1 MSAARSP
8 TSGTP
13 GAALLPPTALLLP
26 AALLLSG
33 FASLVY
39 QVVWVRRFAVAVG
52 TTNVAIT
59 LVLALFLGGLGLGAV
74 LAGRSGAR
82 LGSARLA
89 RRFALLEA
97 GAAAFA
103 LGLPLYLA
111 AGLPLLRALYS
122 PAAAPFVAGALAAGF
137 LLPAAALM
145 GATLP
150 TLTALHRRRLGRA
163 EGGTAGRLYAAN
175 TAGALLGSVLAARW
189 LLPELGLAGAT
200 AAGVAANLAAGALVL
215 RAFGR
220 RDTESGD
227 PAPPPKPKP
236 PPKQKPIEPP
246 GDTAPAATEPG
257 DRNWPRRAAAAAAL
271 SGFAALSAEVGWARL
286 AALLFGPTIYTF
298 ACVVAGVILG
308 TAVGSALAGR
318 FVPGP
323 AAPSPDAAARE
334 RRPRRRPAKE
344 APRGAGR
351 QARSATAFR
360 LMLVQLGAAAAGAGL
375 LALADRLVLPIGA
388 QIARRAGEVSALLD
402 LQFLQTL
409 ALLLLPSALLGA
421 AFPFAVALAAGGRKG
436 GDGRTASGPFGRATG
451 VIYGWTAAGNAAG
464 ALLAGL
470 LLIPLLGIEAALL
483 AAVAAHLAAALL
495 LRPRLRAA
503 LPTAGIAAAIAL
515 AATAAARSWDWELLS
530 GGLYQAAAET
540 APHRHRDLLRR
551 GEPVFLEQGA
561 AATVS
566 VKETAGELSLALD
579 GKVDATDGADMLTQ
593 RLLAH
598 LPLLLAPRPESVFI
612 VGHGSGVTAGA
623 ALRHPVARVTA
634 AEISPE
640 VAAASRRFAEANGA
654 PWEDDRFSLLQVD
667 ARNHLRLDADRHEV
681 IISEPSN
688 PWMSGVSPLFTV
700 EFFEQARARLAPG
713 GLFCQWIHLYRL
725 AEAELKTV
733 VGGFTDA
740 FPETALFVL
749 HDGDALLVGANGPFP
764 AVAPE
769 EIRRRIARVADETAP
784 YGLTGPEALS
794 GFFTAAGPELAR
806 WAEDAP
812 RHRDDR
818 PILEFRAPLSAHAE
832 TAAANRRTLQGLG
845 AARAPGGLDPGV
857 ALSAADLTARAEGLL
872 GAASP
877 VWAQEVAE
885 RALALEPANAAAAEA
900 LARAALSGGDPD
912 SGERF
917 LRGRLLA
924 AGPAGA
930 AAENLTRALARLL
943 FAGGRLDEAAAAL
956 EAGPAALA
964 SDPGALLLAAA
975 IQVGRGET
983 DSAADLV
990 RAVLR
995 EDPRHPEAAAWLAEL
1010 SLRRG
1015 DAARA
1020 AAEAAAILA
1029 AHPGQERALRVRAV
1043 ALAGGPDREAARAA
1057 FTELV
1062 RRAPGPAIHWANFG
1076 AFELES
1082 GELESGEAE
1091 SGEAAAGRFRE
1102 AVRLYRQTVDRDP
1115 ASRPAYEGLLRA
1127 ALLAGDRE
1135 SARRAREVLGRRGA
1149 DGS

>member
-1 MSAARSP
+1 MSATRSP
-8 TSGTP
+8 TSGAP
-13 GAALLPPTALLLP
+13 GAASLLP

-74 LAGRSGAR
+74 LAGRSGGR
-82 LGSARLA
+82 LGPARLA

-111 AGLPLLRALYS
+111 AGRPLLRALYS
-122 PAAAPFVAGALAAGF
+122 PEAAPFVAGALAAMF

-150 TLTALHRRRLGRA
+150 TLTALHRRRLGRP
-163 EGGTAGRLYAAN
+163 EGGTAAWLYAAN

-189 LLPELGLAGAT
+189 LLPELGLTGAT

-220 RDTESGD
+220 GGAENGEVAG
-227 PAPPPKPKP
+227 PAPPPKP
-236 PPKQKPIEPP
+236 IEPA
-246 GDTAPAATEPG
+246 GNAAPAATEPG

-318 FVPGP
+318 LVPGP
-323 AAPSPDAAARE
+323 AASPG
-334 RRPRRRPAKE
+334 RRRRARRRREKEVPNGPGRPA
-344 APRGAGR
+344 
-351 QARSATAFR
+351 ATAFR
-360 LMLVQLGAAAAGAGL
+360 LTLVQLGAAAAGAGL

-388 QIARRAGEVSALLD
+388 QIARRAGEVPALLD

-421 AFPFAVALAAGGRKG
+421 AFPFAVALAAGGGKG
-436 GDGRTASGPFGRATG
+436 GDGRTASGSFGRATG

-470 LLIPLLGIEAALL
+470 LVIPLLGIEAALL

-495 LRPRLRAA
+495 LRPRLAAA
-503 LPTAGIAAAIAL
+503 LPTAGIAAGIAL
-515 AATAAARSWDWELLS
+515 AATTAARSWDWELLS
-530 GGLYQAAAET
+530 GGLYQAAAGT
-540 APHRHRDLLRR
+540 PPHRHRDLLRR
-551 GEPVFLEQGA
+551 GELIFLEQGA

-598 LPLLLAPRPESVFI
+598 VPLLLAPRPESVFI

-640 VAAASRRFAEANGA
+640 VAAAARLFAEASGA
-654 PWEDDRFSLLQVD
+654 PWNDDRFSLLQVD
-667 ARNHLRLDADRHEV
+667 ARNHLRLDADRYEV

-700 EFFEQARARLAPG
+700 EFFEQARTRLAPG

-725 AEAELKTV
+725 AESELQTV
-733 VGGFTDA
+733 VGGFTEV

-764 AVAPE
+764 TVAPE
-769 EIRRRIARVADETAP
+769 EIRRRIARVADETTP
-784 YGLTGPEALS
+784 YGLTGPEALF
-794 GFFTAAGPELAR
+794 GLFTAAGPELAR
-806 WAEDAP
+806 WAEGAP

-845 AARAPGGLDPGV
+845 AARAPGSLDPGV
-857 ALSAADLTARAEGLL
+857 ALSATDRTARAEGLL

-877 VWAQEVAE
+877 AWAQEVAE
-885 RALALEPANAAAAEA
+885 RALTLEPANAGAAEA
-900 LARAALSGGDPD
+900 LVRAALSGGDPEA
-912 SGERF
+912 GERF
-917 LRGRLLA
+917 LRERLLA
-924 AGPAGA
+924 ADPAGA

-943 FAGGRLDEAAAAL
+943 FAGGRLDEAARTL
-956 EAGPAALA
+956 ETGPAALA
-964 SDPGALLLAAA
+964 GDPGALLLAAE
-975 IQVGRGET
+975 IQVARGET

-995 EDPRHPEAAAWLAEL
+995 EAPRHPEAAAWLAEL

-1020 AAEAAAILA
+1020 ASEAAALLA
-1029 AHPGQERALRVRAV
+1029 AHPDQERALRVRAV
-1043 ALAGGPDREAARAA
+1043 ALAGGPDRTAARAA
-1057 FTELV
+1057 FAELV
-1062 RRAPGPAIHWANFG
+1062 RRAPRPAIHWANFG

-1082 GELESGEAE
+1082 GDLEP
-1091 SGEAAAGRFRE
+1091 GEAAADRFRE
-1102 AVRLYRQTVDRDP
+1102 AVRLYREAVDRDP
-1115 ASRPAYEGLLRA
+1115 ESRSAYEGLLRA
-1127 ALLAGDRE
+1127 AILAGDRE
-1135 SARRAREVLGRRGA
+1135 SARRAREVLGHRGVG
-1149 DGS
+1149 DP

>member
-13 GAALLPPTALLLP
+13 GAASLLP

-74 LAGRSGAR
+74 LAGRSGGR
-82 LGSARLA
+82 LGPARLA

-122 PAAAPFVAGALAAGF
+122 PEAAPFVAGALAAGF

-150 TLTALHRRRLGRA
+150 TLTALHRRRLGRP
-163 EGGTAGRLYAAN
+163 EGGTAAWLYAAN

-189 LLPELGLAGAT
+189 LLPELGLTGAT
-200 AAGVAANLAAGALVL
+200 AAGVAANLAAAALVL

-220 RDTESGD
+220 GGAANGA
-227 PAPPPKPKP
+227 PAPSPKPGERP
-236 PPKQKPIEPP
+236 E
-246 GDTAPAATEPG
+246 DAAPAATEPEG
-257 DRNWPRRAAAAAAL
+257 RNWPRRAAAAAAL

-318 FVPGP
+318 LVPNP
-323 AAPSPDAAARE
+323 PEAAAGRE
-334 RRPRRRPAKE
+334 RRPRQRPAKE
-344 APRGAGR
+344 TPKAAGR
-351 QARSATAFR
+351 RTLSATAFR
-360 LMLVQLGAAAAGAGL
+360 LTLVQLGAAAAGAGL

-388 QIARRAGEVSALLD
+388 QIARRAGEVPALLD

-421 AFPFAVALAAGGRKG
+421 AFPFAVALAAGGGKG
-436 GDGRTASGPFGRATG
+436 GDNGTASGPFGRATG

-464 ALLAGL
+464 ALAAGL
-470 LLIPLLGIEAALL
+470 VVIPLLGIEAALL
-483 AAVAAHLAAALL
+483 TAVAAHLAAALL
-495 LRPRLRAA
+495 LRPRLAAA
-503 LPTAGIAAAIAL
+503 LPTAGIAAGIAL

-530 GGLYQAAAET
+530 GGLYQAAAGT

-551 GEPVFLEQGA
+551 GELVFLEQGA

-566 VKETAGELSLALD
+566 VKDTAGELWLALD

-593 RLLAH
+593 RLLAQV
-598 LPLLLAPRPESVFI
+598 PLLLAPRPESVFI

-640 VAAASRRFAEANGA
+640 VAAAARLFAEANGA

-667 ARNHLRLDADRHEV
+667 ARNHLRLDPDRYEV

-700 EFFEQARARLAPG
+700 EFFEQARTRLAPG

-725 AEAELKTV
+725 AEPELQTV
-733 VGGFTDA
+733 VGGFTEV

-764 AVAPE
+764 VVAPE

-784 YGLTGPEALS
+784 YGLTGPESLS
-794 GFFTAAGPELAR
+794 GFFTATGPELAR
-806 WAEDAP
+806 WARDAP

-845 AARAPGGLDPGV
+845 AAQAPGGLDPGV
-857 ALSAADLTARAEGLL
+857 ALSATDLTARAEGLL

-877 VWAQEVAE
+877 AWAQEVAE
-885 RALALEPANAAAAEA
+885 RALALEPENAAAAGA
-900 LARAALSGGDPD
+900 LVRAALAGGDPD
-912 SGERF
+912 AGERF
-917 LRGRLLA
+917 LRERLLA
-924 AGPAGA
+924 AAPAGA
-930 AAENLTRALARLL
+930 AAENLTVALARLL

-964 SDPGALLLAAA
+964 ADPGALLLAAE
-975 IQVGRGET
+975 IQVGRGEP

-1020 AAEAAAILA
+1020 ASEAAAILA

-1062 RRAPGPAIHWANFG
+1062 RRAPRPAIHWANF
-1076 AFELES
+1076 ATFELET

-1091 SGEAAAGRFRE
+1091 REETAAGRFRE
-1102 AVRLYRQTVDRDP
+1102 AVRLYRQAVDRDP
-1115 ASRPAYEGLLRA
+1115 ANRPAYEGLLRA

-1135 SARRAREVLGRRGA
+1135 SARRAREVLGRR
-1149 DGS
+1149 DPSSP

>member
-8 TSGTP
+8 TPGAP
-13 GAALLPPTALLLP
+13 GAAFLLPT
-26 AALLLSG
+26 ALLLSG

-82 LGSARLA
+82 LGVSRLA

-103 LGLPLYLA
+103 LGLPLYLT
-111 AGLPLLRALYS
+111 AGRPLLRALYS
-122 PAAAPFVAGALAAGF
+122 PEAAPFVAGALAAGF

-150 TLTALHRRRLGRA
+150 TLTALHRRRLGRP

-189 LLPELGLAGAT
+189 LLPELGLTGAT
-200 AAGVAANLAAGALVL
+200 AAGAAANLAAGVLIL
-215 RAFGR
+215 RAFRR
-220 RDTESGD
+220 RDTETGD
-227 PAPPPKPKP
+227 EAEPAPSPKPA
-236 PPKQKPIEPP
+236 EPLA
-246 GDTAPAATEPG
+246 DTASAAEPG
-257 DRNWPRRAAAAAAL
+257 NGNWPRRAAAAAAL

-318 FVPGP
+318 LVPGRLVPGP
-323 AAPSPDAAARE
+323 AAGGKRPS
-334 RRPRRRPAKE
+334 RRRPAKE
-344 APRGAGR
+344 SSKSAARPAPA
-351 QARSATAFR
+351 ATAFR
-360 LMLVQLGAAAAGAGL
+360 LTLIQLGAAAAGAGL
-375 LALADRLVLPIGA
+375 LALADGLVLPIGA
-388 QIARRAGEVSALLD
+388 QIARHAGEVPALLD

-421 AFPFAVALAAGGRKG
+421 AFPFAVALAAEGRKG
-436 GDGRTASGPFGRATG
+436 RDDRTNDRATAESFGRATG

-495 LRPRLRAA
+495 LRPRLAAA
-503 LPTAGIAAAIAL
+503 LPTVGIAL
-515 AATAAARSWDWELLS
+515 AATTAARSWDWESLS
-530 GGLYQAAAET
+530 GGLYQAAAGT
-540 APHRHRDLLRR
+540 APHRHRDHLRR
-551 GEPVFLEQGA
+551 GRLVFLEQGA

-598 LPLLLAPRPESVFI
+598 VPLLLAPRPESSVFI

-640 VAAASRRFAEANGA
+640 VAAAARLFAEANGA
-654 PWEDDRFSLLQVD
+654 PWNDDRFSLLQVD
-667 ARNHLRLDADRHEV
+667 ARNHLRLAADRYQV

-700 EFFEQARARLAPG
+700 EFFEQARSRLDPG

-725 AEAELKTV
+725 AEAELQTV
-733 VGGFTDA
+733 VGGFTEV

-764 AVAPE
+764 SVAPE

-806 WAEDAP
+806 WAAGAP

-845 AARAPGGLDPGV
+845 AARAPGSLDSGV
-857 ALSAADLTARAEGLL
+857 VLSAADLTARAEGLL

-877 VWAQEVAE
+877 GWAQEVAE
-885 RALALEPANAAAAEA
+885 RALALEPANAAAAKA
-900 LARAALSGGDPD
+900 LVRAALSGGDPD
-912 SGERF
+912 TAEQF
-917 LRGRLLA
+917 LRDRLLA

-930 AAENLTRALARLL
+930 AAENLTRALARLR
-943 FAGGRLDEAAAAL
+943 FAAGRLDEAAEAL
-956 EAGPAALA
+956 ESGPAALA
-964 SDPGALLLAAA
+964 GDPGTLLLAAE

-983 DSAADLV
+983 DSAAELV
-990 RAVLR
+990 RAVLQ

-1015 DAARA
+1015 EPARA
-1020 AAEAAAILA
+1020 ASEAAAILA
-1029 AHPGQERALRVRAV
+1029 AHPDRERALRVRAV
-1043 ALAGGPDREAARAA
+1043 ALAGGPDRRAARAA

-1062 RRAPGPAIHWANFG
+1062 RRAPRPAIHWANFA

-1082 GELESGEAE
+1082 GELESGELESAE
-1091 SGEAAAGRFRE
+1091 SGSGEAAAARFRE
-1102 AVRLYRQTVDRDP
+1102 AVRLYREAVDRDP
-1115 ASRPAYEGLLRA
+1115 SNRPAYEGLLRA
-1127 ALLAGDRE
+1127 ALLAGDEE
-1135 SARRAREVLGRRGA
+1135 SARRAREVLGGA
-1149 DGS
+1149 GHP

>member
-8 TSGTP
+8 TPGTP
-13 GAALLPPTALLLP
+13 GAAFLLPT
-26 AALLLSG
+26 ALLLSG

-74 LAGRSGAR
+74 LAGKSGGR
-82 LGSARLA
+82 LAVSRLA

-103 LGLPLYLA
+103 LGLPLYLT
-111 AGLPLLRALYS
+111 AGRPLLRALYS
-122 PAAAPFVAGALAAGF
+122 PEAAPLVAGALAAAF

-150 TLTALHRRRLGRA
+150 TLTALHRRRLGRP
-163 EGGTAGRLYAAN
+163 EGGTAGWLYAAN
-175 TAGALLGSVLAARW
+175 TTGALLGSVLAARW
-189 LLPELGLAGAT
+189 LLPELGLTGAT
-200 AAGVAANLAAGALVL
+200 AAGAAANLAAGALIL
-215 RAFGR
+215 RAFGW
-220 RDTESGD
+220 RDPETGD
-227 PAPPPKPKP
+227 RAEPVPPAKPV
-236 PPKQKPIEPP
+236 EPP
-246 GDTAPAATEPG
+246 GDAAPPATEAG
-257 DRNWPRRAAAAAAL
+257 GGNWSRRAAAAAAL

-318 FVPGP
+318 LVPGP
-323 AAPSPDAAARE
+323 DAGRG
-334 RRPRRRPAKE
+334 RRRRPAGE
-344 APRGAGR
+344 APKHA
-351 QARSATAFR
+351 ARRALSATAFR
-360 LMLVQLGAAAAGAGL
+360 LTLVQLGAAAAGAGI

-388 QIARRAGEVSALLD
+388 QIARRVGEVPALLD

-409 ALLLLPSALLGA
+409 GLLLLPSAFLGA
-421 AFPFAVALAAGGRKG
+421 AFPFAVALAAGHGKGRG
-436 GDGRTASGPFGRATG
+436 GRPAPGRFGRATG

-470 LLIPLLGIEAALL
+470 LVIPLLGIEAALL

-495 LRPRLRAA
+495 LRPRLAAA
-503 LPTAGIAAAIAL
+503 LPVTGIAL
-515 AATAAARSWDWELLS
+515 AATTAARSWDWESLS
-530 GGLYQAAAET
+530 GGLYQEAAGT
-540 APHRHRDLLRR
+540 APHRHRDHLRR
-551 GEPVFLEQGA
+551 GRLVFLEQGA

-566 VKETAGELSLALD
+566 VKETAGELSLAID

-598 LPLLLAPRPESVFI
+598 VPLLLAPEPESVFI

-640 VAAASRRFAEANGA
+640 VAAAARLFAEANGA
-654 PWEDDRFSLLQVD
+654 PENDERFSLLRVD
-667 ARNHLRLDADRHEV
+667 ARNHLRLAADRYQV

-700 EFFEQARARLAPG
+700 EFYEQARSRLDPG

-725 AEAELKTV
+725 AEAELQTV
-733 VGGFTDA
+733 VGGFTEV

-749 HDGDALLVGANGPFP
+749 HDGDALLVGANGRFP
-764 AVAPE
+764 TVAPE
-769 EIRRRIARVADETAP
+769 QIRRRIARVADETAP
-784 YGLTGPEALS
+784 YGLTGPESLS

-806 WAEDAP
+806 WAEGAP

-832 TAAANRRTLQGLG
+832 TAAANRRTLQSLG
-845 AARAPGGLDPGV
+845 AARAPGGLDPGI

-900 LARAALSGGDPD
+900 LVRAALAGGDPD
-912 SGERF
+912 AGERF
-917 LRGRLLA
+917 LRERLLA

-930 AAENLTRALARLL
+930 AAENLTLALARLR
-943 FAGGRLDEAAAAL
+943 FAGGRLDEAAETL
-956 EAGPAALA
+956 ESGPAALA
-964 SDPGALLLAAA
+964 RSPGALLLAAE

-983 DSAADLV
+983 DSAAELV

-995 EDPRHPEAAAWLAEL
+995 GDPRHPEAAAWLAEL
-1010 SLRRG
+1010 NLRRG
-1015 DAARA
+1015 EPARA
-1020 AAEAAAILA
+1020 ASEAAAILA
-1029 AHPGQERALRVRAV
+1029 AHPDRERALRVRAV
-1043 ALAGGPDREAARAA
+1043 ALAGGPDRGAARAA
-1057 FTELV
+1057 FAELV
-1062 RRAPGPAIHWANFG
+1062 RRAPRPALHWSNFG
-1076 AFELES
+1076 AFEVES
-1082 GELESGEAE
+1082 GELETGESE

-1102 AVRLYRQTVDRDP
+1102 AVRLYREAVDRDP

-1127 ALLAGDRE
+1127 ALLAGDEE
-1135 SARRAREVLGRRGA
+1135 SARRAREVLGRRDAGRP
-1149 DGS
+1149 

>member
-8 TSGTP
+8 TPGAP
-13 GAALLPPTALLLP
+13 GAAFLLPT
-26 AALLLSG
+26 ALLLSG

-82 LGSARLA
+82 LGVSRLA

-103 LGLPLYLA
+103 LGLPLYLT
-111 AGLPLLRALYS
+111 AGRPLLRALYS
-122 PAAAPFVAGALAAGF
+122 PEAAPFVAGALAAGF

-150 TLTALHRRRLGRA
+150 TLTALHRRRLGRP

-189 LLPELGLAGAT
+189 LLPELGLTGAT
-200 AAGVAANLAAGALVL
+200 AAGAAANLAAGVLIL

-220 RDTESGD
+220 RDTETGD
-227 PAPPPKPKP
+227 GAEPAPSPKPA
-236 PPKQKPIEPP
+236 EPLA
-246 GDTAPAATEPG
+246 DTASAAEPG
-257 DRNWPRRAAAAAAL
+257 NGNWPRRAAAAAAL

-318 FVPGP
+318 LVPGRLVPGP
-323 AAPSPDAAARE
+323 AAGGK
-334 RRPRRRPAKE
+334 RRPRRRAAKE
-344 APRGAGR
+344 SSKSAARPAPA
-351 QARSATAFR
+351 ATAFR
-360 LMLVQLGAAAAGAGL
+360 LTLIQLGAAAAGAGL
-375 LALADRLVLPIGA
+375 LALADGLVLPIGA
-388 QIARRAGEVSALLD
+388 QIARHAGEVPTLLD

-421 AFPFAVALAAGGRKG
+421 AFPFAVALAAEGRKG
-436 GDGRTASGPFGRATG
+436 RDDRTNDRATAESFGRATG

-464 ALLAGL
+464 ALAAGL

-495 LRPRLRAA
+495 LRPRLAAA
-503 LPTAGIAAAIAL
+503 LPAAGIAL
-515 AATAAARSWDWELLS
+515 AATTAARSWDWESLS
-530 GGLYQAAAET
+530 GGLYQAAAGT
-540 APHRHRDLLRR
+540 APHRHRDHLRR
-551 GEPVFLEQGA
+551 GRLVFLEQGA

-579 GKVDATDGADMLTQ
+579 GKVDATDGADMFTQ

-598 LPLLLAPRPESVFI
+598 VPLLLAPRPESSVFI

-640 VAAASRRFAEANGA
+640 VAAAARLFAEANGA
-654 PWEDDRFSLLQVD
+654 PWNDDRFSLLQVD
-667 ARNHLRLDADRHEV
+667 ARNHLRLAADRYQV

-700 EFFEQARARLAPG
+700 EFFEQARSRLDPG

-725 AEAELKTV
+725 AEAELQTV
-733 VGGFTDA
+733 VGGFTEV

-764 AVAPE
+764 SVAPE

-806 WAEDAP
+806 WAAGAP

-832 TAAANRRTLQGLG
+832 TAAANRRTLRGLG
-845 AARAPGGLDPGV
+845 AARAPGSLDSGV
-857 ALSAADLTARAEGLL
+857 VLSAADLTARAEGLL

-877 VWAQEVAE
+877 GWAQEVAE
-885 RALALEPANAAAAEA
+885 RALALEPANAAAAEV
-900 LARAALSGGDPD
+900 LVRAALSGGDPD

-917 LRGRLLA
+917 LRERRLA
-924 AGPAGA
+924 AGPVGA
-930 AAENLTRALARLL
+930 AAENLARALARLQ
-943 FAGGRLDEAAAAL
+943 FAGGRLDEAAEAL
-956 EAGPAALA
+956 ESGPAALA
-964 SDPGALLLAAA
+964 GDPGALLLAAE
-975 IQVGRGET
+975 IQVARGET
-983 DSAADLV
+983 DSAAELV
-990 RAVLR
+990 RAVLQ
-995 EDPRHPEAAAWLAEL
+995 EDPRHTEAAAWLAEL

-1015 DAARA
+1015 EPARA
-1020 AAEAAAILA
+1020 ASEAAAILA
-1029 AHPGQERALRVRAV
+1029 AHPDQERALRVRAV
-1043 ALAGGPDREAARAA
+1043 ALAGGPDGRAARAA

-1062 RRAPGPAIHWANFG
+1062 RRAPRPAIHWANF
-1076 AFELES
+1076 ATFELES
-1082 GELESGEAE
+1082 GELESGESGSGEAG
-1091 SGEAAAGRFRE
+1091 SGEAASARFRE
-1102 AVRLYRQTVDRDP
+1102 AVRLYREAVDRDP
-1115 ASRPAYEGLLRA
+1115 SNRPAYEGLLRA
-1127 ALLAGDRE
+1127 ALLAGDEE
-1135 SARRAREVLGRRGA
+1135 SARRAREVLGRAGHP
-1149 DGS
+1149 

>member
-1 MSAARSP
+1 MTGVSNRA
-8 TSGTP
+8 P
-13 GAALLPPTALLLP
+13 GAASLLP

-74 LAGRSGAR
+74 LAGRSSGR
-82 LGSARLA
+82 LGPARLA

-103 LGLPLYLA
+103 LGLPLYLT
-111 AGLPLLRALYS
+111 AGRPLLRALYS
-122 PAAAPFVAGALAAGF
+122 PEAAPFVAGALAAGF

-150 TLTALHRRRLGRA
+150 TLTALHRRRLGRP
-163 EGGTAGRLYAAN
+163 EGGTAAWLYAAN

-189 LLPELGLAGAT
+189 LLPELGLTGAT

-220 RDTESGD
+220 RGAEHGTPAE
-227 PAPPPKPKP
+227 PAPPPDP
-236 PPKQKPIEPP
+236 
-246 GDTAPAATEPG
+246 APAATEPG
-257 DRNWPRRAAAAAAL
+257 DRTWSRRAAAAAAL

-318 FVPGP
+318 LVPGP
-323 AAPSPDAAARE
+323 EAAAGRE
-334 RRPRRRPAKE
+334 RRPRRRPAKGTPK
-344 APRGAGR
+344 AAGR
-351 QARSATAFR
+351 PAPAATASR
-360 LMLVQLGAAAAGAGL
+360 LALVQLGAAAAGAGL

-388 QIARRAGEVSALLD
+388 QIARRAGEVPALLD

-436 GDGRTASGPFGRATG
+436 SDRRTASGSFGRATG

-470 LLIPLLGIEAALL
+470 LVIPLLGIEAALL

-495 LRPRLRAA
+495 LRPRLAAA
-503 LPTAGIAAAIAL
+503 LPTAGIAL
-515 AATAAARSWDWELLS
+515 AATIAARSWDWELLS
-530 GGLYQAAAET
+530 GGLYQAAAGT
-540 APHRHRDLLRR
+540 PPHRHRDLLRR
-551 GEPVFLEQGA
+551 GELIFLEQGA

-566 VKETAGELSLALD
+566 VKDTAGELSLAID

-593 RLLAH
+593 RFLAH

-640 VAAASRRFAEANGA
+640 VAAAARLFAEANGA
-654 PWEDDRFSLLQVD
+654 LWNDDRFSLLQVD
-667 ARNHLRLDADRHEV
+667 ARNHLQLDADRYEV

-700 EFFEQARARLAPG
+700 EFFEQARTRLAPG

-725 AEAELKTV
+725 AEPELQTV
-733 VGGFTDA
+733 VGGFTEV

-764 AVAPE
+764 TVAPE

-806 WAEDAP
+806 WAKGAP

-845 AARAPGGLDPGV
+845 AARAPGSLDPGV
-857 ALSAADLTARAEGLL
+857 ALSATDRTARAEGLL

-877 VWAQEVAE
+877 AWAQEVAE
-885 RALALEPANAAAAEA
+885 RALTLEPANAGAAEA
-900 LARAALSGGDPD
+900 LVRAALSGGDPEA
-912 SGERF
+912 GERF
-917 LRGRLLA
+917 LRERLGV

-930 AAENLTRALARLL
+930 AAETLTVALARLL
-943 FAGGRLDEAAAAL
+943 FAGGRLDEAAEAL

-964 SDPGALLLAAA
+964 GDPGALLLAAE
-975 IQVGRGET
+975 IQVARGEP

-995 EDPRHPEAAAWLAEL
+995 EAPRHPEAAAWLAEL

-1020 AAEAAAILA
+1020 ASEAAAILS
-1029 AHPGQERALRVRAV
+1029 AHPDQERALRVRAV

-1062 RRAPGPAIHWANFG
+1062 RRAPRPAIHWANFG

-1082 GELESGEAE
+1082 GDLER
-1091 SGEAAAGRFRE
+1091 GEAAADRFRE
-1102 AVRLYRQTVDRDP
+1102 AVRLYREAVDRDP
-1115 ASRPAYEGLLRA
+1115 ESRPAYEGLLRA

-1135 SARRAREVLGRRGA
+1135 SARRAREVLDHRGA
-1149 DGS
+1149 GNP

>member
-1 MSAARSP
+1 MTGVGNRA
-8 TSGTP
+8 P
-13 GAALLPPTALLLP
+13 GAASLLP

-33 FASLVY
+33 FASLAY

-74 LAGRSGAR
+74 LAGRSGGR
-82 LGSARLA
+82 LGPARLA

-103 LGLPLYLA
+103 LGLPLYLS

-122 PAAAPFVAGALAAGF
+122 PEAAPFVAGALAAGF

-150 TLTALHRRRLGRA
+150 TLTALHRRRLGRP
-163 EGGTAGRLYAAN
+163 EGGTAAWLYAAN

-189 LLPELGLAGAT
+189 LLPELGLTGAT

-220 RDTESGD
+220 GD
-227 PAPPPKPKP
+227 AGNGDPAEPAPPPKPKP
-236 PPKQKPIEPP
+236 KPIEPP
-246 GDTAPAATEPG
+246 GSAAPAATEPG

-323 AAPSPDAAARE
+323 EAAARRE
-334 RRPRRRPAKE
+334 RRPRRRPATKT
-344 APRGAGR
+344 PKTAGR
-351 QARSATAFR
+351 RTLPAMAFR
-360 LMLVQLGAAAAGAGL
+360 LALVQLGAAAAGAGL

-388 QIARRAGEVSALLD
+388 QIARRAGEVPALLD
-402 LQFLQTL
+402 LQFFQTL

-421 AFPFAVALAAGGRKG
+421 AFPFAVALAAGGGKG
-436 GDGRTASGPFGRATG
+436 GDGRAASGRFGRATG

-464 ALLAGL
+464 ALAAGL
-470 LLIPLLGIEAALL
+470 VVIPLLGIEAALL

-495 LRPRLRAA
+495 LRPRLAAA
-503 LPTAGIAAAIAL
+503 LPTAGIAAGIAL
-515 AATAAARSWDWELLS
+515 AATVAARSWDWELLS
-530 GGLYQAAAET
+530 GGLYQAAAGT
-540 APHRHRDLLRR
+540 PPHRHRDLLRR
-551 GEPVFLEQGA
+551 GRLVFLEQGA

-566 VKETAGELSLALD
+566 VKDTAGELSLALD

-593 RLLAH
+593 RFLAH

-640 VAAASRRFAEANGA
+640 VAAAARRFAAANGA
-654 PWEDDRFSLLQVD
+654 PWNDDRFSLLQVD
-667 ARNHLRLDADRHEV
+667 ARNHLRLDADRYEV

-700 EFFEQARARLAPG
+700 EFFEQARTRLAPG

-725 AEAELKTV
+725 AEPELQTV

-764 AVAPE
+764 TVAPE

-806 WAEDAP
+806 WAKGAP

-845 AARAPGGLDPGV
+845 AARAPGSLDPGV
-857 ALSAADLTARAEGLL
+857 ALSATDRTARAEGLL

-877 VWAQEVAE
+877 AWAQETAE
-885 RALALEPANAAAAEA
+885 RTLTLEPANAGAAEA
-900 LARAALSGGDPD
+900 LVRAALSGGDPD

-917 LRGRLLA
+917 LRERLLA
-924 AGPAGA
+924 ADPAGA
-930 AAENLTRALARLL
+930 AAENLTVALARLL
-943 FAGGRLDEAAAAL
+943 FAGGRFDEAARAL
-956 EAGPAALA
+956 ETGPAALA
-964 SDPGALLLAAA
+964 GDPGALLLAAE
-975 IQVGRGET
+975 IQVGRGEP

-995 EDPRHPEAAAWLAEL
+995 EAPRHPEAAAWLAEL

-1020 AAEAAAILA
+1020 ASEAAAILA
-1029 AHPGQERALRVRAV
+1029 AHPNQERALRVRAV
-1043 ALAGGPDREAARAA
+1043 ALAGGPDRSAARAA

-1062 RRAPGPAIHWANFG
+1062 RRAPRPAIHWANFG

-1082 GELESGEAE
+1082 GDLER
-1091 SGEAAAGRFRE
+1091 GEAAADRFGE
-1102 AVRLYRQTVDRDP
+1102 AVRLYREAVDRDP
-1115 ASRPAYEGLLRA
+1115 ESRPAYEGLLRA

-1135 SARRAREVLGRRGA
+1135 SALRAREVLGHRGA
-1149 DGS
+1149 GNP